1 MQYSKIYK
9 FFFYIFVI
17 FNLLFFAFIYTLIN
31 FKNNKFDFPG
41 TAIKMKLQIP
51 KNNLNTKELI
61 NSIVEEGEKIAEQE
75 NDTIKV
81 ASKRSKSL
89 KL

>member
-1 MQYSKIYK
+1 
-9 FFFYIFVI
+9 
-17 FNLLFFAFIYTLIN
+17 
-31 FKNNKFDFPG
+31 
-41 TAIKMKLQIP
+41 MKLQIP